1 MNAEKKSKRQE
12 RREKIRQQETQSRL
26 ITIGLITLG
35 AALVVVAF
43 IWPSLNPPEVIIPEI
58 SAEAYPNPDGLALGD
73 PNAPV
78 TIDVFEDFQC
88 PACQYFTES
97 IEPLIID
104 YLVKEGK
111 ARLVFHNYPF
121 IDGPSVD
128 SGGESDQAANASM
141 CANEQGKFWE
151 MQAVIF
157 ANWNGENLG
166 NLNNR
171 KLKAFAEALE
181 LDTAAFNACFDDNK
195 YKDEIQADFD
205 LGEEMGVS
213 GTPSVFVNGQKV
225 GQPGKIATYQE
236 IATAVDAIIN
246 SAVTE

>member
-1 MNAEKKSKRQE
+1 MTSEKKSKRQE
-12 RREKIRQQETQSRL
+12 RREKIRQQEMRSRITAL
-26 ITIGLITLG
+26 ILMTLG
-35 AALVVVAF
+35 AAVIVLFV
-43 IWPSLNPPEVIIPEI
+43 ISPYLNPPDVLLPEPR
-58 SAEAYPNPDGLALGD
+58 AEAYPNADGLALGD

-88 PACQYFTES
+88 PACQFFTES

-121 IDGPSVD
+121 IDGD
-128 SGGESDQAANASM
+128 GAFNGGESDQAANASM

-151 MQAVIF
+151 MQSVIF
-157 ANWNGENLG
+157 ANWNGENQG
-166 NLNNR
+166 NLSER
-171 KLKAFAEALE
+171 KLKAFAETLA
-181 LDTAAFNACFDDNK
+181 LDTEAFNACFDDKK
-195 YKDEIQADFD
+195 YQDDVQADFE
-205 LGEEMGVS
+205 LGQEMGVS

-236 IATAVDAIIN
+236 IATAVEAIL
-246 SAVTE
+246 SAAQ